1 MEPITHLIETEEND
15 GNASIN
21 RLLYDKACCLRP
33 YLYSKQLFSRLIQC
47 FFFIRIKKNS
57 FRLKIKIC

>member
-21 RLLYDKACCLRP
+21 RFLYDEACCLRP
-33 YLYSKQLFSRLIQC
+33 YLYSKQLFFRLIQC
-47 FFFIRIKKNS
+47 FFLSELKK
-57 FRLKIKIC
+57 KKK